1 MVYSNRSFDVRTSWW
16 RCRTSLES
24 PLISQIFPV
33 DMLAQTL
40 NKLSN
45 AVVVYFRQ
53 VYIFSM
59 CDGNVGLLV
68 Y

>member
-1 MVYSNRSFDVRTSWW
+1 MVYSNRSFDVGTSWW

-24 PLISQIFPV
+24 PLIFPV